1 MIHRQPSGK
10 VRSAFIHVSRTL
22 LFRYPSVVVKN
33 GSKEKIVII
42 TSILTTPSPTS
53 DASLNFSRRAGDSVD
68 MFDRGERRPAAI
80 LIFRMGARVLYAISP
95 SVSQPRNEIDLKK
108 RYDPVQ
114 VSKVWHQRTSIQH

>member
-1 MIHRQPSGK
+1 
-10 VRSAFIHVSRTL
+10 
-22 LFRYPSVVVKN
+22 
-33 GSKEKIVII
+33 
-42 TSILTTPSPTS
+42 
-53 DASLNFSRRAGDSVD
+53 VD
-68 MFDRGERRPAAI
+68 MFDHGERRPAAI